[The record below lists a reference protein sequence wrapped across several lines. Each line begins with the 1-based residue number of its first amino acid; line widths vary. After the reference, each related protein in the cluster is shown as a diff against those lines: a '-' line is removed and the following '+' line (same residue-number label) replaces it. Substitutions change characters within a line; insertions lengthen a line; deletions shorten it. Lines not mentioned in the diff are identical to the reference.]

1 MNPRLMFA
9 TAGRV
14 LRQLHRDPRT
24 IALIVVVPCVLLW
37 LFKEVYRDSPLTFQ
51 HVAPSMLGV
60 FPFVTI
66 FLVTSVAMVRERT
79 SGTLERLLTTPLG
92 KADLVLGYGLA
103 FGLLALVQGVVACGV
118 ALWLLGLNTPAS
130 VSVLLLLAVSN
141 AVLGAALGLGLSA
154 LARTEFQAVQFLPAV
169 VLPQFLL
176 CGLLAPPE
184 QMAGWL
190 DGLSRVMPLRYAV
203 EGMTKLTGASVVE
216 SIVWRDIIVIAACA
230 LAFLILGSATLR
242 RRTA

>member
-1 MNPRLMFA
+1 MSVNLMTA
-9 TAGRV
+9 TSGRV

-37 LFKEVYRDSPLTFQ
+37 LFKEVYREAPLVFQ
-51 HVAPSMLGV
+51 QVAPSMLGV

-79 SGTLERLLTTPLG
+79 SGTLERLLTTPIG

-103 FGLLALVQGVVACGV
+103 FGLLALVQGVVATTV
-118 ALWLLGLNTPAS
+118 ALWLLDLNTPAS
-130 VSVLLLLAVSN
+130 VPVLLLLAVSN
-141 AVLGAALGLGLSA
+141 AVLGAALGLALSA

-190 DGLSRVMPLRYAV
+190 DALSRVMPLRYAV
-203 EGMTKLTGASVVE
+203 EGMTRLTGQSTVDP
-216 SIVWRDIIVIAACA
+216 IVWRDLVIVAGCA
-230 LAFLILGSATLR
+230 IAFLVLGAATLR
-242 RRTA
+242 RRSA